1 MTALCLLH
9 HNSFFSP
16 RNDAAQKCHFDTPSQ
31 TPTIPL
37 SETCFATHSSFGVL
51 DLGATKTVIGS
62 SLVKD
67 LMNNLQPHVREK
79 LSRCPCKIAF
89 RFGNHGI
96 LESEQA
102 LVVPIF
108 GYKLKIAIVPGSTPF
123 LLSNTLLRTLGA
135 VIDTQAQSL
144 FLKKCGKTI
153 PLQLTPKGLFL
164 IDLND
169 LGPAKGTIQPEIAE
183 THHVTEGKALQPFGN
198 HSSVQSEGVDS
209 LKHLGTDNPTTFENH
224 PSLSASS
231 QETPDSSSTSV
242 GSDQVDMSPAISK
255 GSKKFARS
263 FIFPFKARHVAIST
277 APTSSGED
285 RGAPSRAGT
294 ALSSGD
300 GATHHRLR
308 QHPQGKDVSS
318 NVGSGTTMGVMVRV
332 PLPEL
337 GEEEPSPIP
346 ELCHLHGGSSRVD
359 GTKSPSDPIRER
371 PECPHW
377 QGIWQE
383 IPGSKGQGQS
393 HDHQPGD
400 PRRGHERHVQF
411 DESGSARPRRDPR
424 SRVFRDGQQRAV
436 GSCNWPPGKP
446 HAEPGECL
454 EPSDPPPGSSEH
466 AAADFPGGSVDF
478 DGWEEAGDLSADCL
492 LIKDNEDHIN
502 QERHRFKALV
512 ETITAELDQC
522 LQQNSL
528 CQNRTPSLDI
538 LEVFCSSDSQI
549 THQCPKTAQTD
560 L

>member
-1 MTALCLLH
+1 M
-9 HNSFFSP
+9 
-16 RNDAAQKCHFDTPSQ
+16 
-31 TPTIPL
+31 PL
-37 SETCFATHSSFGVL
+37 SSFGVL

-79 LSRCPCKIAF
+79 LTRCPCKIAF
-89 RFGNHGI
+89 RFGNHGV

-102 LVVPIF
+102 LVVPMF

-144 FLKKCGKTI
+144 YLKKCGKTI

-169 LGPAKGTIQPEIAE
+169 LVPAKGTIQQEIAE
-183 THHVTEGKALQPFGN
+183 THHVTEGKGLQPMGN
-198 HSSVQSEGVDS
+198 QSSGQSEVVNSINHLRTDKSTSIPKQPDS
-209 LKHLGTDNPTTFENH
+209 TAVPQDTEVV
-224 PSLSASS
+224 SSASV
-231 QETPDSSSTSV
+231 DN
-242 GSDQVDMSPAISK
+242 DQVDRPPAISE

-263 FIFPFKARHVAIST
+263 FTFPFKAKHVAIST
-277 APTSSGED
+277 APTSAGED
-285 RGAPSRAGT
+285 RGASSRAGT

-308 QHPQGKDVSS
+308 QHPQGKDLSS
-318 NVGSGTTMGVMVRV
+318 HVGSGATMGVMVRV

-337 GEEEPSPIP
+337 SKEESSPIP
-346 ELCHLHGGSSRVD
+346 ELCDLHGGPSRVD
-359 GTKSPSDPIRER
+359 GTKSPSDPIREG
-371 PECPHW
+371 PGCLHW

-393 HDHQPGD
+393 HDRQQCD

-411 DESGSARPRRDPR
+411 DESGSDRPRRNPR

-436 GSCNWPPGKP
+436 ESCHWPPGKP
-446 HAEPGECL
+446 HAEPGERF

-466 AAADFPGGSVDF
+466 AAADFPSGSVDF
-478 DGWEEAGDLSADCL
+478 DRWDEAGDLSADCL
-492 LIKDNEDHIN
+492 LTN
-502 QERHRFKALV
+502 
-512 ETITAELDQC
+512 
-522 LQQNSL
+522 
-528 CQNRTPSLDI
+528 
-538 LEVFCSSDSQI
+538 DSG
-549 THQCPKTAQTD
+549 
-560 L
+560 